1 MPTTLAQL
9 RTQAQARADFENDT
23 NVTNV
28 SWASFINGSRK
39 RLRRLMVA
47 AHPQF
52 FLNSKAFSL
61 AGGVYQYDLL
71 ANAPTFWKA
80 LALDFSTGGSG
91 PDMFMQVP
99 RFLWHER
106 NRVWDRAYRVFGNT
120 LEVRPALSAAGSYV
134 LWYVEQP
141 AALVAD
147 GDALLLAE
155 DMFDEFIILDAAS
168 KARRRQQKDSA
179 ALDGE
184 LAALERDVKSA
195 AADNDVGEPDRVL
208 DVEDTAGYRRPW
220 LPRP

>member
-39 RLRRLMVA
+39 RLRRLLVSA
-47 AHPQF
+47 NPQL
-52 FLNSKAFSL
+52 FLASNAFTFAGSTFQLSL
-61 AGGVYQYDLL
+61 AALSP
-71 ANAPTFWKA
+71 AFWKV
-80 LALDFSTGGSG
+80 LALDFSTAGSG
-91 PDMFMQVP
+91 ADAFMQVP

-106 NRVWDRAYRVFGNT
+106 NRVWDRAYRAYGNT
-120 LEVRPALSAAGSYV
+120 LEVRPAQAAAGNYV
-134 LWYVEQP
+134 LWYVSQP
-141 AALVAD
+141 VALVAD
-147 GDALLLAE
+147 GDQLDVVE
-155 DMFDEFIILDAAS
+155 DMYDEFIILDAAS

-179 ALDGE
+179 ALDTE
-184 LAALERDVKSA
+184 LMALEKDVRIA

-208 DVEDTAGYRRPW
+208 DVEDAGYRRPW